1 MISFVLIIG
10 VYFLLMNKFFHRS
23 VGPVGKSIQKNYIQ
37 FPKEAVGIWVLVSSV
52 LFPMLSVIKAREADW
67 DPSQSLSAMASVL
80 GVILGMLVDV

>member
-1 MISFVLIIG
+1 M
-10 VYFLLMNKFFHRS
+10 
-23 VGPVGKSIQKNYIQ
+23 GPVGKSIQKNYIQ

-80 GVILGMLVDV
+80 GVVLGMLVDV